1 MPDWAEPV
9 VRYILEVGLPATLR
23 VSAIAVVGA
32 TVIGIVLGTRPH
44 DRSPPSRDPDPGLRR
59 GLPRSADP
67 RDGLHGLLRPPSI
80 NPELEFGPLTATA
93 IALILWGSAQV
104 AEATRGAVQSIPRE
118 QHEAAAA
125 LGFGWVGRHRS
136 VILPQALRRLLPP
149 LVSLLVNIIQN
160 STLAAVIGGIEL
172 LQAGKAQTERLTF
185 YPPAGI
191 GEIHAFEIFAFVAL
205 LFFLISFPLTRL
217 AAYLEK
223 APRLR
228 ATTVGGLRGQRES
241 ASCCS
246 TTRSEA
252 AAPLDAS
259 SWCVGRRM
267 PGRHA
272 HEVARR
278 PLRRCTSAG
287 RPTRHEVPAGGSTH
301 ALTVRTAGLC
311 PHPSGGGLRRRVQP
325 GDGDAHRVGRSAL
338 RDVRAAARERDRHGR
353 IVRDARPSHRQR
365 RAPGLR
371 AHGKHGSVWSHPV
384 RERLS
389 LQRGLTHG
397 DTSRGWMMTDRLPV
411 CGAAQTHAL
420 GWARLGT

>member
-23 VSAIAVVGA
+23 VSAISVVGA
-32 TVIGIVLGTRPH
+32 TVVGIVLGTLLTLDAALARILT
-44 DRSPPSRDPDPGLRR
+44 RGYVEVFR
-59 GLPRSADP
+59 GLPILVTVFMVYF
-67 RDGLHGLLRPPSI
+67 GLPAI

-191 GEIHAFEIFAFVAL
+191 GEIHAFEILAFVAL
-205 LFFLISFPLTRL
+205 LFFVISFPLTRL

-223 APRLR
+223 RL
-228 ATTVGGLRGQRES
+228 V
-241 ASCCS
+241 
-246 TTRSEA
+246 
-252 AAPLDAS
+252 
-259 SWCVGRRM
+259 
-267 PGRHA
+267 
-272 HEVARR
+272 
-278 PLRRCTSAG
+278 
-287 RPTRHEVPAGGSTH
+287 
-301 ALTVRTAGLC
+301 
-311 PHPSGGGLRRRVQP
+311 
-325 GDGDAHRVGRSAL
+325 
-338 RDVRAAARERDRHGR
+338 
-353 IVRDARPSHRQR
+353 
-365 RAPGLR
+365 
-371 AHGKHGSVWSHPV
+371 
-384 RERLS
+384 
-389 LQRGLTHG
+389 
-397 DTSRGWMMTDRLPV
+397 
-411 CGAAQTHAL
+411 
-420 GWARLGT
+420 

>member
-9 VRYILEVGLPATLR
+9 VRYIIEVGLPATLR

-32 TVIGIVLGTRPH
+32 TLVGVVLGTLLTLDAAAARILT
-44 DRSPPSRDPDPGLRR
+44 RGYVEIFR
-59 GLPRSADP
+59 GLPILVTVFMVYF
-67 RDGLHGLLRPPSI
+67 GLPAI

-217 AAYLEK
+217 AAYLER
-223 APRLR
+223 RL
-228 ATTVGGLRGQRES
+228 V
-241 ASCCS
+241 
-246 TTRSEA
+246 
-252 AAPLDAS
+252 
-259 SWCVGRRM
+259 
-267 PGRHA
+267 
-272 HEVARR
+272 
-278 PLRRCTSAG
+278 
-287 RPTRHEVPAGGSTH
+287 
-301 ALTVRTAGLC
+301 
-311 PHPSGGGLRRRVQP
+311 
-325 GDGDAHRVGRSAL
+325 
-338 RDVRAAARERDRHGR
+338 
-353 IVRDARPSHRQR
+353 
-365 RAPGLR
+365 
-371 AHGKHGSVWSHPV
+371 
-384 RERLS
+384 
-389 LQRGLTHG
+389 
-397 DTSRGWMMTDRLPV
+397 
-411 CGAAQTHAL
+411 
-420 GWARLGT
+420 